1 VIVYIK
7 KAFKFFDG
15 GFCFLHTLELVV
27 REFMG
32 NESAAVD
39 DQDQWTVQAPE
50 EELEWLDMRCEAVR
64 DEVSEDSEA
73 SHRR

>member
-1 VIVYIK
+1 
-7 KAFKFFDG
+7 
-15 GFCFLHTLELVV
+15 
-27 REFMG
+27 MG